1 LCRAL
6 GEFTVPEASP
16 ALVRRV
22 SETNDDATT
31 QAAVEALAVLSTNLE
46 NTGRSFR
53 DRDVVV
59 DAVLAASTT
68 TNSGVRNA
76 CGFTLGVLGG
86 GKSVEGLLRLL
97 GDPATDVR
105 SNAALGLARLG
116 QTDAYEAL
124 SEMLSRQDVVLSEK
138 ASADEMQSERYK
150 RALIVVN
157 ALRGVTMLIDATNQ
171 PPPTGVT
178 ALIKDLQQDTVAE
191 IRSSAAAVIKKISR
205 IAE

>member
-1 LCRAL
+1 
-6 GEFTVPEASP
+6 
-16 ALVRRV
+16 
-22 SETNDDATT
+22 
-31 QAAVEALAVLSTNLE
+31 
-46 NTGRSFR
+46 
-53 DRDVVV
+53 
-59 DAVLAASTT
+59 
-68 TNSGVRNA
+68 
-76 CGFTLGVLGG
+76 
-86 GKSVEGLLRLL
+86 
-97 GDPATDVR
+97 
-105 SNAALGLARLG
+105 
-116 QTDAYEAL
+116 
-124 SEMLSRQDVVLSEK
+124 MLSRHDVVLSEK